1 MLELL
6 ERIAQM
12 IIPKMEVSIH
22 DSGRE
27 QEDCEPLEHQEE

>member
-12 IIPKMEVSIH
+12 FIPKMETSIH

-27 QEDCEPLEHQEE
+27 QEDCEPLEPQED